1 MGSQRKLKPVPI
13 HILYKKNYIILLT
26 FATIKNEREKYGGS
40 SVTHL
45 DKRKM
50 FVYIMWNCEFNKVG
64 SLAFIVSLDY

>member
-13 HILYKKNYIILLT
+13 HILYKKFILFYLL

-50 FVYIMWNCEFNKVG
+50 FVYIMWNYEFNKVG